1 MVNDKSSKTDITN
14 SITDQGGDD
23 TDPLE
28 HKSLTSQIVRYETGE
43 GSEEETIALFQELIN
58 TGMAWQLQGHYGR
71 MAAHLIEQGVCNEA
85 LPRDK

>member
-14 SITDQGGDD
+14 SITDQGGGN

-43 GSEEETIALFQELIN
+43 GSEEETIALFQQLIN

-71 MAAHLIEQGVCNEA
+71 MARHLIEQGVCNEA